1 MALGS
6 ITSNVTA
13 RLATVE
19 DREAVIG
26 LIESMGGH
34 DDVSGV
40 PGLAEVYGSVIE
52 NPEIRAVVATAGS
65 RVVGYAEIHA
75 RPATLHGVREAW
87 LAALAVAPG
96 DRGDGVGAMLLATVE
111 REAAR
116 LGCVRIVLESSAWRA
131 EAQAF
136 YERNGFTEASAPAVR
151 LARPVREP
159 LHSGLV
165 TRFLDAASR
174 AASAAVGAVAGL
186 REHADRGLGAD
197 GAPTLAADLAAERAI
212 VDHLEPLGLCVI
224 SEESGTLVRAWSPD
238 EPWICLDPLD
248 GSRNYRR
255 GHPPW
260 ATVIGLVLAG
270 QPIAGLVVDHT
281 SGRRWWASSG
291 GGAWVDGREARPRP
305 GGLVAVPSVGTLEAG
320 RLRLPR
326 RFDRARMSGS
336 TAVDLCRVADGSLGA
351 FLDVDRAVVHPHDLA
366 APLVILNEAGAAL
379 ARLDRAPIVIEP
391 DPTATTHLVVAAD
404 QESLDALLEG
414 C

>member
-6 ITSNVTA
+6 LTSNVTA
-13 RLATVE
+13 RLATIE
-19 DREAVIG
+19 DREAVVA

-34 DDVSGV
+34 DDVGDA
-40 PGLAEVYGSVIE
+40 PGLASVFGSVIE
-52 NPEIRAVVATAGS
+52 HPEMRALVAVSGS

-75 RPATLHGVREAW
+75 RPAILHGVREAW
-87 LAALAVAPG
+87 LGALAVAPE
-96 DRGDGVGAMLLATVE
+96 DRGAGIGEMLLSAVE

-116 LGCVRIVLESSAWRA
+116 LGCERVVLESSAWRS

-136 YERNGFTEASAPAVR
+136 YEQQGFTEAASPAVR

-174 AASAAVGAVAGL
+174 AASAAGGAVAGL
-186 REHADRGLGAD
+186 RGHADTGIGAD

-212 VDHLEPLGLCVI
+212 VAHLEPLGLCVV
-224 SEESGTLVRAWSPD
+224 SEESGTLVRAWSSD
-238 EPWICLDPLD
+238 EPWICVDPLD

-260 ATVIGLVLAG
+260 ATVIGLVLSG

-291 GGAWVDGREARPRP
+291 GGAWVDGRQARPRA
-305 GGLVAVPSVGTLEAG
+305 GGLVAVPSVGSLEAG

-326 RFDRARMSGS
+326 QFDRARMSGS
-336 TAVDLCRVADGSLGA
+336 TAIDLCRVADGSLGG

-379 ARLDRAPIVIEP
+379 ARLDRAPITIEP

-404 QESLDALLEG
+404 QATLDALLDG
-414 C
+414 V